1 MSAAKLLDT
10 ADPLA
15 RIAAFAADVESIV
28 GVPVEVHIKPSTG
41 RAEISISGQAG
52 GVRNGVAFTA
62 LDHSE
67 ACRVSNRL
75 RLGYEAAT
83 AAMSQAARERRLRQ
97 PVLAGPVYYPEG
109 RRGE

>member
-1 MSAAKLLDT
+1 MSAKLLDT

-15 RIAAFAADVESIV
+15 RIAAFAADVEGIV

-41 RAEISISGQAG
+41 RAEISISGQVG

-97 PVLAGPVYYPEG
+97 PAVTGSVYYPEG

>member
-1 MSAAKLLDT
+1 MGAKLLDT

-28 GVPVEVHIKPSTG
+28 GMAVEVHIKPSTG

-62 LDHSE
+62 LDHAE
-67 ACRVSNRL
+67 ACRVSKSL
-75 RLGYEAAT
+75 ATGYAAVT
-83 AAMSQAARERRLRQ
+83 AAMSHAARERRQRQ
-97 PVLAGPVYYPEG
+97 PVVTGSVYYPEG